1 MNLALNTA
9 LFIAMAVVIVSGLVI
24 SQVALPAL
32 GVATI
37 DDRTWRS
44 THNNWTDVVLVLVC
58 AHVAMNWRW
67 IMKVADRFIPGQLK
81 QL

>member
-1 MNLALNTA
+1 MTAARAISTPSKVFLFSLDALLLVLT
-9 LFIAMAVVIVSGLVI
+9 LLLLTSPRLTGLTLHEWIGTGLLVP
-24 SQVALPAL
+24 L
-32 GVATI
+32 
-37 DDRTWRS
+37 
-44 THNNWTDVVLVLVC
+44 LVLVC